1 MLLLPGLLMGA
12 LVFHLALVVRQGVF
26 FLTEEAM

>member
-1 MLLLPGLLMGA
+1 LIIPGILMGV
-12 LVFHLALVVRQGVF
+12 LVFHLALVIRQGVF